1 MVTAAPVVGT
11 CGRVGEGECNMWS
24 IGNVPVTT
32 GNIQVTN
39 VMYRKLNNKVVISHI
54 ISKQEIHTN
63 TKREKK
69 RREYDVPHGNRVNC
83 AYHIAYH
90 TIWHTTSFFFVLS
103 CGYVGVSV

>member
-1 MVTAAPVVGT
+1 MGPSGPHLSRYQKLGSFRETVETAAPVVGT

-24 IGNVPVTT
+24 IGNVPVTR

-63 TKREKK
+63 TKREKNIMFHM
-69 RREYDVPHGNRVNC
+69 EIEST
-83 AYHIAYH
+83 AH
-90 TIWHTTSFFFVLS
+90 TI
-103 CGYVGVSV
+103 